1 MPDSVHGTIAIFKE
15 NAAKVS
21 TTVVEVPN
29 LQKAAEYAL
38 GLCLPGLAQKKSAI
52 LAVPGLPEEAIAPIA
67 EQAEKD
73 GVKIVRENLR
83 SCLKDI
89 TVGLTTGDMALADTA
104 SVIMSSPD
112 EDPRLASM
120 LSEIHVIAVPKSKVV
135 NGSYDAED
143 YLQKALSGV
152 MYTTFISGCSRTSDI
167 ERVLTLGVH
176 GPLEL
181 HVALI
186 DEPAN

>member
-1 MPDSVHGTIAIFKE
+1 MPENTHGTIAIFKE

-21 TTVVEVPN
+21 TTVIEVQN

-38 GLCLPGLAQKKSAI
+38 ELCRAAAPKEGRKL
-52 LAVPGLPEEAIAPIA
+52 LAVPGLPEEIASSLERQA
-67 EQAEKD
+67 EQN
-73 GVKIVRENLR
+73 GVQVARAKLRNNLK
-83 SCLKDI
+83 SI
-89 TVGLTTGDMALADTA
+89 SVGLTTGDMAVADTA
-104 SVIMSSPD
+104 SIIMSAPD

-135 NGSYDAED
+135 SDSYEAEK
-143 YLQKALSGV
+143 YLEKAFSSV

-181 HVALI
+181 HVALL
-186 DEPAN
+186 EEE